1 MQGVGRLYKKLFAD
15 SIERRDKL
23 QLFADIIKVST
34 NETKI
39 TRILRLA
46 NIQYNTFHECIETLC
61 DAGLL
66 EKISYNDRHSQ
77 SQDKRSKH
85 IYKATEMGQKW
96 CEMVDEIYLTLE
108 ATE

>member
-1 MQGVGRLYKKLFAD
+1 MYNKLFAD
-15 SIERRDKL
+15 SMERRDKL

-61 DAGLL
+61 EAGLL
-66 EKISYNDRHSQ
+66 EKVAFNDQHRP
-77 SQDKRSKH
+77 SQDMRSKH
-85 IYKATEMGQKW
+85 AYKATEMGMKW
-96 CEMVDEIYLTLE
+96 YDMVNEGYRTLE
-108 ATE
+108 AAE